1 MVVKG
6 SAALTT
12 RPAPRGLCE
21 VLPNLLRDKVSLQF
35 KHPELQ
41 SYISGLD
48 ERRFYDKAY
57 LEGVKAHMEQHRLQF
72 WKRVDVTITID
83 PALSSSA
90 KPRLTA
96 HGVPWRVLEFYHSYP
111 RGGDHICVVMQQGS
125 NLKPWVMRCG
135 SSEGVHGI
143 KRAAR
148 MIAVIKEHVD
158 PDFDAEGD
166 SPAPPIGVPN
176 VWSQNRKR
184 KMNSMIREMNSSS
197 EALPSPE
204 YYDADLE
211 EETPANKVQRVTE
224 VEETTKLK

>member
-1 MVVKG
+1 MVVKD

-12 RPAPRGLCE
+12 RPAPRGLYE

-41 SYISGLD
+41 SYISALD

-57 LEGVKAHMEQHRLQF
+57 LEGVKAHMEQHRLVF

-83 PALSSSA
+83 PGLSSSGV
-90 KPRLTA
+90 TA

-111 RGGDHICVVMQQGS
+111 GGGMYRCAVVQEGS

-135 SSEGVHGI
+135 SSEGTHGI
-143 KRAAR
+143 KRVAR
-148 MIAVIKEHVD
+148 MIAIIKEHVD
-158 PDFDAEGD
+158 PDFDPEGD
-166 SPAPPIGVPN
+166 SPAPPIREPIG
-176 VWSQNRKR
+176 WNRKR
-184 KMNSMIREMNSSS
+184 KMNRMIREMNSSS

-204 YYDADLE
+204 YYDAEEDLEE